1 MLNGCLSQAAKPG
14 LQWFFLL
21 RVPFLSLIVRHTL
34 GASSS
39 DVARV
44 RKVKGTQS
52 QKSQKPDR
60 EPKSKVPDSMGEPG
74 RARGMSEA
82 EWDRLD

>member
-34 GASSS
+34 GGILF
-39 DVARV
+39 RC
-44 RKVKGTQS
+44 G
-52 QKSQKPDR
+52 KSQEGERDSKP
-60 EPKSKVPDSMGEPG
+60 KVTET
-74 RARGMSEA
+74 
-82 EWDRLD
+82 

>member
-14 LQWFFLL
+14 LQWLFLL